1 MASKLFVVIPC
12 YNEEE
17 VLPETSKRL
26 VKKMAELEQKGLITP
41 DSKVLLVNDGSRDR
55 TWEMICD
62 LHKQNPLFE
71 GVKLSRNRGHQ
82 NALLAGLMTARG
94 RCDVSISMDADLQD
108 DMDAMDRFLEKYEEG
123 CEIVY
128 GVRNKRET
136 DTFFKRETAL
146 MFYRLMK
153 GLGVDITYNHADY
166 RLMSNRALEA
176 LSQFGEVNL
185 FLRGLAPLVGF
196 QSDVVYYD
204 RSERFAGESKYPFKK
219 MLAFAID
226 GITSFSVKPLRLIT
240 TVGLV
245 IFVVSLFMLLYALVS
260 WITGNTVTG
269 WTSTLASIWMIGG
282 IQLLCLGVIGEYVG
296 KIYNESKSRPRF
308 IIDRYLNER
317 GDAPV
322 IDRGSAPVSQTASRG

>member
-1 MASKLFVVIPC
+1 MAHKLMVVIPC

-17 VLPETSKRL
+17 VLPETSRRLVEKMDSL
-26 VKKMAELEQKGLITP
+26 VKKGYITP
-41 DSKVLLVNDGSRDR
+41 DSRVLLVNDGSRDR

-82 NALLAGLMTARG
+82 NALLAGLMTARN
-94 RCDVSISMDADLQD
+94 RCDISISMDADLQD
-108 DMDAMDRFLEKYEEG
+108 DMDAMDRFIEKYNEG
-123 CEIVY
+123 CDVVY

-166 RLMSNRALEA
+166 RLMSNRALNA
-176 LSQFGEVNL
+176 LAQFGEVNL

-196 QSDVVYYD
+196 QSDVVAYD

-240 TVGLV
+240 TVGMG

-260 WITGNTVTG
+260 WITGKTVVG

-282 IQLLCLGVIGEYVG
+282 IQLLSLGIIGEYVG
-296 KIYNESKSRPRF
+296 KIYNETKRRPRF
-308 IIDRYLNER
+308 IIERYLNAE
-317 GDAPV
+317 GDDPV
-322 IDRGSAPVSQTASRG
+322 VDTTK

>member
-1 MASKLFVVIPC
+1 MAHKLMVVIPC

-26 VKKMAELEQKGLITP
+26 VEKMGSLMKKGYITE
-41 DSKVLLVNDGSRDR
+41 DSRVLLVNDGSRDR
-55 TWEMICD
+55 TWEIICE
-62 LHKQNPLFE
+62 LHKQNPMFE

-82 NALLAGLMTARG
+82 NALLAGLMTARN
-94 RCDVSISMDADLQD
+94 RCDISISMDADLQD
-108 DMDAMDRFLEKYEEG
+108 DMDAMDRFIEKYNEG

-166 RLMSNRALEA
+166 RLMSNRALNGLFE
-176 LSQFGEVNL
+176 FKEVNL
-185 FLRGLAPLVGF
+185 FLRGLAPLVGY

-204 RSERFAGESKYPFKK
+204 RSERFAGESKYPLKK

-240 TVGLV
+240 TVGMT
-245 IFVVSLFMLLYALVS
+245 IFVVSLFMLLYALIS
-260 WITGNTVTG
+260 WITGHTVTG

-282 IQLLCLGVIGEYVG
+282 IQLLSLGVIGEYVG
-296 KIYNESKSRPRF
+296 KIYNETKARPRF
-308 IIDRYLNER
+308 IIDRYLSES

-322 IDRGSAPVSQTASRG
+322 IDKQG

>member
-1 MASKLFVVIPC
+1 MAHKLMVVIPC

-17 VLPETSKRL
+17 VLPETSRRLMDKMASL
-26 VKKMAELEQKGLITP
+26 VKKGLITE
-41 DSKVLLVNDGSRDR
+41 DSRVLLVNDGSRDR
-55 TWEMICD
+55 TWELIEQ
-62 LHKQNPLFE
+62 LHRENPLFE
-71 GVKLSRNRGHQ
+71 GVKLSCNRGHQ
-82 NALLAGLMTARG
+82 NALLAGLMTARN
-94 RCDVSISMDADLQD
+94 RCDISISMDADLQD
-108 DMDAMDRFLEKYEEG
+108 DMDAMDRFIEKYNEG

-166 RLMSNRALEA
+166 RLMSNRALNA
-176 LSQFGEVNL
+176 LAQFDEVNL

-204 RSERFAGESKYPFKK
+204 RSERFAGESKYPLKK

-245 IFVVSLFMLLYALVS
+245 IFVLSLFMLLYALVS
-260 WITGNTVTG
+260 WITGHTVSG

-282 IQLLCLGVIGEYVG
+282 IQLLSLGVIGEYVG
-296 KIYNESKSRPRF
+296 KIYNETKRRPRF
-308 IIDRYLNER
+308 IIDRYLNEA
-317 GDAPV
+317 GDDPAV
-322 IDRGSAPVSQTASRG
+322 DHQA

>member
-1 MASKLFVVIPC
+1 MANRLMVVIPC

-26 VKKMAELEQKGLITP
+26 IAKMHSLMEKGLITE
-41 DSKVLLVNDGSRDR
+41 DSKVLLVNDGSKDR
-55 TWEMICD
+55 TWEMITE
-62 LHKQNPLFE
+62 LHKENPLFE

-82 NALLAGLMTARG
+82 NALLAGLMTARN
-94 RCDVSISMDADLQD
+94 RCDISISMDADLQD
-108 DMDAMDRFLEKYEEG
+108 DMDAMDRFIEKYNEG

-136 DTFFKRETAL
+136 DTWFKRETAL
-146 MFYRLMK
+146 FFYRLMK

-166 RLMSNRALEA
+166 RLMSNRALNA
-176 LSQFGEVNL
+176 LAEFKEVNL

-204 RSERFAGESKYPFKK
+204 RSERFAGESKYPLKK

-240 TVGLV
+240 SVGFV
-245 IFVVSLFMLLYALVS
+245 IFVVSLFMLLYALIA
-260 WITGNTVTG
+260 WITGNTVAG
-269 WTSTLASIWMIGG
+269 WTSMLGSIWLIGG
-282 IQLLCLGVIGEYVG
+282 IQLLSLGVIGEYVG
-296 KIYNESKSRPRF
+296 KIYNETKHRPRF
-308 IIDRYLNER
+308 IIDRYLNR
-317 GDAPV
+317 QGDDPV
-322 IDRGSAPVSQTASRG
+322 IDD

>member
-1 MASKLFVVIPC
+1 MPGKLMVVIPC

-17 VLPETSKRL
+17 VLPETSRRL
-26 VKKMAELEQKGLITP
+26 VDKMAALVEKGLIAQ
-41 DSKVLLVNDGSRDR
+41 DSRVLLVDDGSRDR
-55 TWEMICD
+55 TWELISALNRD
-62 LHKQNPLFE
+62 NPLFE

-82 NALLAGLMTARG
+82 NALLAGLMTAKG
-94 RCDVSISMDADLQD
+94 RCDMCISMDADLQD
-108 DMDAMDRFLEKYEEG
+108 DMDAMDRFIEKYEQG
-123 CEIVY
+123 CEVVY

-136 DTFFKRETAL
+136 DTVFKRETAL

-196 QSDVVYYD
+196 QSDTVYYD

-245 IFVVSLFMLLYALVS
+245 IFVVSLLMLLYTLIS
-260 WITGNTVTG
+260 WIGGHAVLG

-282 IQLLCLGVIGEYVG
+282 IQLLSLGVIGEYVG
-296 KIYNESKSRPRF
+296 KIYNEAKRRPRF
-308 IIDRYLNER
+308 IIDRYLN
-317 GDAPV
+317 
-322 IDRGSAPVSQTASRG
+322 DRGNAPTVDR

>member
-1 MASKLFVVIPC
+1 MACKLMVVIPC

-17 VLPETSKRL
+17 VLPETSRRL
-26 VKKMAELEQKGLITP
+26 VDKMDSLVKKGLITP
-41 DSKVLLVNDGSRDR
+41 DSRVLLVNDGSRDR
-55 TWEMICD
+55 TWEMISE
-62 LHKQNPLFE
+62 LHRQNPLFE

-82 NALLAGLMTARG
+82 NALLAGLMTARN

-108 DMDAMDRFLEKYEEG
+108 DMDAMDRFIEKYNEG
-123 CEIVY
+123 CDVVY

-166 RLMSNRALEA
+166 RLMSNRALNA
-176 LSQFGEVNL
+176 LAQFGEVNL

-196 QSDVVYYD
+196 QSDVVTYD

-240 TVGLV
+240 TVGMG
-245 IFVVSLFMLLYALVS
+245 IFVVSLFMLLYTLIS
-260 WITGNTVTG
+260 WLTGQTVVG

-282 IQLLCLGVIGEYVG
+282 IQLLSLGIIGEYVG
-296 KIYNESKSRPRF
+296 KIYNETKRRPRF
-308 IIDRYLNER
+308 IIERYLNAEGDDPVVDETR
-317 GDAPV
+317 G
-322 IDRGSAPVSQTASRG
+322 

>member
-26 VKKMAELEQKGLITP
+26 VKKMAELEKKGLITS

-62 LHKQNPLFE
+62 LHKQNPMFE

-82 NALLAGLMTARG
+82 NALLAGLMTAKG

-153 GLGVDITYNHADY
+153 ALGVDITFNHADY

-176 LSQFGEVNL
+176 LSQFEEVNL

-240 TVGLV
+240 TVGMV
-245 IFVVSLFMLLYALVS
+245 IFVVSLFMLLYTLVS
-260 WITGNTVTG
+260 WITGNAVLG

-296 KIYNESKSRPRF
+296 KIYNETKRRPRF
-308 IIDRYLNER
+308 IIDRYMNER
-317 GDAPV
+317 GDDPV
-322 IDRGSAPVSQTASRG
+322 VDKQ

>member
-1 MASKLFVVIPC
+1 MPGKLMVVIPC

-17 VLPETSKRL
+17 VLPETSRRL
-26 VKKMAELEQKGLITP
+26 VDKMAALVEKGLIAQ
-41 DSKVLLVNDGSRDR
+41 DSRVLLVDDGSRDR
-55 TWEMICD
+55 TWELISALNRD
-62 LHKQNPLFE
+62 NPLFE

-82 NALLAGLMTARG
+82 NALLAGLMTAKG
-94 RCDVSISMDADLQD
+94 RCDMCISMDADLQD
-108 DMDAMDRFLEKYEEG
+108 DMDAMDRFIEKYEQG
-123 CEIVY
+123 CEVVY

-136 DTFFKRETAL
+136 DTVFKRETAL

-196 QSDVVYYD
+196 QSDTVYYD

-245 IFVVSLFMLLYALVS
+245 IFVVSLLMLLYTLIS
-260 WITGNTVTG
+260 WIGGHAVLG

-282 IQLLCLGVIGEYVG
+282 IQLLSLGVIGEYVG
-296 KIYNESKSRPRF
+296 KIYNEAKPRPRF
-308 IIDRYLNER
+308 IIDRYLNDR
-317 GDAPV
+317 GDAPTV
-322 IDRGSAPVSQTASRG
+322 DR

>member
-1 MASKLFVVIPC
+1 MKEERNVADKLMVVIPC

-17 VLPETSKRL
+17 VLPETSRRL
-26 VKKMAELEQKGLITP
+26 TEKMASLVQKGLISR
-41 DSKVLLVNDGSRDR
+41 DSRVLLVDDGSRDR
-55 TWEMICD
+55 TWELIGS
-62 LHKQNPLFE
+62 LHKENPLFE

-108 DMDAMDRFLEKYEEG
+108 DMDAMDRFLEKYREG
-123 CEIVY
+123 CEVVY
-128 GVRNKRET
+128 GVRNKRDT
-136 DTFFKRETAL
+136 DTAFKRETAL

-166 RLMSNRALEA
+166 RLMSSRALDA
-176 LSQFGEVNL
+176 LSEFEEVNL

-196 QSDVVYYD
+196 QSDVVAYD

-245 IFVVSLFMLLYALVS
+245 VFVASLFMLLYALIS
-260 WITGNTVTG
+260 WIAGHTVTG
-269 WTSTLASIWMIGG
+269 WTSLLASIWMIGG
-282 IQLLCLGVIGEYVG
+282 IQLLSLGVIGEYVG
-296 KIYNESKSRPRF
+296 KIYNEAKRRPRF

-322 IDRGSAPVSQTASRG
+322 VDKR

>member
-1 MASKLFVVIPC
+1 MASKLMVVIPC

-26 VKKMAELEQKGLITP
+26 VEKMASLTEKGLITP
-41 DSKVLLVNDGSRDR
+41 DSRVLLVNDGSRDR
-55 TWEMICD
+55 TWELITK
-62 LHKQNPLFE
+62 LHRENPLFE

-82 NALLAGLMTARG
+82 NALLAGLMTAKG
-94 RCDVSISMDADLQD
+94 RCDISISMDADLQD
-108 DMDAMDRFLEKYEEG
+108 DMDAMDRFIEKYNEG
-123 CEIVY
+123 CDVVY

-136 DTFFKRETAL
+136 DTVFKRETAL

-153 GLGVDITYNHADY
+153 GLGVDITFNHADY

-176 LSQFGEVNL
+176 LSQFEEVNL

-204 RSERFAGESKYPFKK
+204 RSERFAGESKYPLKK

-240 TVGLV
+240 TAGLV
-245 IFVVSLFMLLYALVS
+245 VFVVSLFMLLYALIR
-260 WITGNTVTG
+260 WIIGATVPG
-269 WTSTLASIWMIGG
+269 WASMQGSIWLIGG
-282 IQLLCLGVIGEYVG
+282 IQLLSLGVIGEYVG
-296 KIYNESKSRPRF
+296 KIYNETKRRPRF
-308 IIDRYLNER
+308 IIERYLNDR
-317 GDAPV
+317 GDDPTV
-322 IDRGSAPVSQTASRG
+322 DKR

>member
-1 MASKLFVVIPC
+1 MAHKLMVVIPC

-17 VLPETSKRL
+17 VLPETSRRL
-26 VKKMAELEQKGLITP
+26 VDKMASLVKKGLITE
-41 DSKVLLVNDGSRDR
+41 DSRVLLVNDGSRDR
-55 TWEMICD
+55 TWELIEQ
-62 LHKQNPLFE
+62 LHRENPLFE
-71 GVKLSRNRGHQ
+71 GVKLSCNRGHQ
-82 NALLAGLMTARG
+82 NALLAGLMTARN
-94 RCDVSISMDADLQD
+94 RCDISISMDADLQD
-108 DMDAMDRFLEKYEEG
+108 DMDAMDRFIEKYNEG

-153 GLGVDITYNHADY
+153 VLGVDITYNHADY
-166 RLMSNRALEA
+166 RLMSNRALNA
-176 LSQFGEVNL
+176 LAQFDEVNL

-204 RSERFAGESKYPFKK
+204 RSERFAGESKYPLKK

-245 IFVVSLFMLLYALVS
+245 IFVLSLFMLLYALVS
-260 WITGNTVTG
+260 WITGHTVSG

-282 IQLLCLGVIGEYVG
+282 IQLLSLGVIGEYVG
-296 KIYNESKSRPRF
+296 KIYNETKRRPRF
-308 IIDRYLNER
+308 IIDRYLNEA
-317 GDAPV
+317 GDDPAV
-322 IDRGSAPVSQTASRG
+322 DHQA

>member
-1 MASKLFVVIPC
+1 
-12 YNEEE
+12 
-17 VLPETSKRL
+17 
-26 VKKMAELEQKGLITP
+26 MAELEQKGLITP

-153 GLGVDITYNHADY
+153 ALGVDITFNHADY

-317 GDAPV
+317 GDAPI
-322 IDRGSAPVSQTASRG
+322 IDPRG

>member
-1 MASKLFVVIPC
+1 MAHKLMVVIPC

-17 VLPETSKRL
+17 VLPETSRRL
-26 VKKMAELEQKGLITP
+26 VEKMASLVQKGLITP
-41 DSKVLLVNDGSRDR
+41 DSRVLLVNDGSRDR
-55 TWEMICD
+55 TWQMICD

-82 NALLAGLMTARG
+82 NALLAGLMTARN
-94 RCDVSISMDADLQD
+94 RCDISISMDADLQD
-108 DMDAMDRFLEKYEEG
+108 DMDAMDRFIEKYNEG
-123 CEIVY
+123 CDVVY
-128 GVRNKRET
+128 GVRNKRDT

-153 GLGVDITYNHADY
+153 GLGVDITFNHADY
-166 RLMSNRALEA
+166 RLMSNRALNA
-176 LSQFGEVNL
+176 LAEFSEVNL

-196 QSDVVYYD
+196 QSDVVTYD

-240 TVGLV
+240 TVGMG
-245 IFVVSLFMLLYALVS
+245 IFVISLFMLLYTLIS
-260 WITGNTVTG
+260 WIAGKTVVG

-282 IQLLCLGVIGEYVG
+282 IQLLSLGIIGEYVG
-296 KIYNESKSRPRF
+296 KIYNETKRRPRF
-308 IIDRYLNER
+308 IIERYLNEN
-317 GDAPV
+317 GDDPV
-322 IDRGSAPVSQTASRG
+322 VDYTR

>member
-153 GLGVDITYNHADY
+153 ALGVDITFNHADY

-322 IDRGSAPVSQTASRG
+322 IDCRG

>member
-1 MASKLFVVIPC
+1 MAHKLMVVIPC

-17 VLPETSKRL
+17 VLPETSRRL
-26 VKKMAELEQKGLITP
+26 VDKMDSLMKKGLITP
-41 DSKVLLVNDGSRDR
+41 DSRVLLVNDGSRDR
-55 TWEMICD
+55 TWEMICQ
-62 LHKQNPLFE
+62 LHKENPLFE

-82 NALLAGLMTARG
+82 NALLAGLMTARN
-94 RCDVSISMDADLQD
+94 RCDISISMDADLQD
-108 DMDAMDRFLEKYEEG
+108 DMDAMDRFIEKYNEG
-123 CEIVY
+123 CDVVY

-136 DTFFKRETAL
+136 DTVFKRETAL

-166 RLMSNRALEA
+166 RLMSNRALNA
-176 LSQFGEVNL
+176 LAQFGEVNL

-196 QSDVVYYD
+196 QSDVVTYD

-240 TVGLV
+240 SVGLGVFV
-245 IFVVSLFMLLYALVS
+245 ISLFMLLYTLIS
-260 WITGNTVTG
+260 WITGKTVVG

-282 IQLLCLGVIGEYVG
+282 IQLLSLGIIGEYVG
-296 KIYNESKSRPRF
+296 KIYNETKHRPRF
-308 IIDRYLNER
+308 IIERYLNDAGDDPVVDETR
-317 GDAPV
+317 G
-322 IDRGSAPVSQTASRG
+322 